1 MRLEVRPFGEEDLAA
16 AAALLADRH
25 RRHRAAEQLLPA
37 AFEHPEAAL
46 AEIEALWNAP
56 GSTGAAGVRDGRL
69 VGYLLGA
76 PRDEA
81 VWGRN
86 AWVEPAG
93 HAAAEAEDVRDLYAA
108 VAQAWVDEER
118 TRHFALVPATDAAL
132 VDAWFRLSFG
142 QQQVHATREVDA
154 GASRPAGVRRAEP
167 RDVDALVE
175 LEPVLPA
182 VQDRAPAFAFRLAP
196 DDPAEVRADIEQ
208 EVANPDVGIFV
219 AEAEGGIVGS
229 FLVCPVEM
237 SSSITWASARPP
249 GGCHLAWAATLPSV
263 GEPASGLALT
273 QAADAWAH
281 SRRATRSMMI
291 DWRVANLL
299 ASRFWLRRG
308 FRPSFSP
315 AQPLDPLA
323 PRARRLALRD

>member
-219 AEAEGGIVGS
+219 AEAEGRIVGS

-237 SSSITWASARPP
+237 SSSIVGLCRPP

-263 GEPASGLALT
+263 RGTGAGLALM

-281 SRRATRSMMI
+281 SAGHTVMTI

-308 FRPSFSP
+308 FRPTF
-315 AQPLDPLA
+315 L
-323 PRARRLALRD
+323 RLSRSIP